1 MNCNYIKNITTL
13 GLALG
18 VFILTSC
25 EPDDICLAEEAPF
38 VTLKMYYPNSDTDL
52 EDTIFYKAYVN
63 DTLLIE
69 SGSNEKDLTVL
80 NLPILT
86 TENRTIKYILEQGST
101 YKTKFIDGNDTVV
114 TTHQAPQD
122 IIYVNYQIDNKFNSK
137 ACGFGV
143 FFKDA
148 TFTTSN
154 NWIQNLEI
162 VNTTIDDATSTN
174 LNIFA
179 EPRSY

>member
-1 MNCNYIKNITTL
+1 MNCNYIKKISL
-13 GLALG
+13 FGFALG
-18 VFILTSC
+18 VLTLTSC

-38 VTLKMYYPNSDTDL
+38 VTLKLYYPNSDTDL
-52 EDTIFYKAYVN
+52 EDTIFYKVYAN

-69 SGSNEKDLTVL
+69 SGSNAKDLTVL

-86 TENRTIKYILEQGST
+86 TENRTLKYVLEQGSSYNT
-101 YKTKFIDGNDTVV
+101 TLINNNDTIV
-114 TTHQAPQD
+114 TPHIAPQD
-122 IIYVNYQIDNKFNSK
+122 IIYVNYQIDNKYNSK

-143 FFKDA
+143 YFKDA
-148 TFTTSN
+148 TFTTTN